1 MVAKFLSLALVLAA
15 SSAAAQSLDAPRW
28 YGAFDFGGHWP
39 GSINSSS
46 TGSAP
51 DGKPYD
57 WQWRFRSDWALAARL
72 GYRLTRHVRVE
83 GEFSF
88 EPTDVASAHAPGAD
102 VGGVSASRPGEPWG
116 LCQTPPAAGACAPL
130 NGPNK
135 YFTADY
141 AGMANVIYDVTPD
154 RRIDPFFGVGF
165 GATHIQMHTTY
176 WFSAT
181 PGSTVSTP
189 QSLELAGTLTHAG
202 ELALQGLAGL
212 SYRIAPRVQL
222 DVTYRYY
229 FTPGDVIWNP
239 LNLTTGV
246 PAASLLRPGN
256 FSGQFAD
263 QSAMMGVRYA
273 F

>member
-1 MVAKFLSLALVLAA
+1 V
-15 SSAAAQSLDAPRW
+15 
-28 YGAFDFGGHWP
+28 
-39 GSINSSS
+39 
-46 TGSAP
+46 
-51 DGKPYD
+51 
-57 WQWRFRSDWALAARL
+57 
-72 GYRLTRHVRVE
+72 
-83 GEFSF
+83 
-88 EPTDVASAHAPGAD
+88 
-102 VGGVSASRPGEPWG
+102 
-116 LCQTPPAAGACAPL
+116 CAPL
-130 NGPNK
+130 TGPNK

-141 AGMANVIYDVTPD
+141 AGMANVIYDITPD
-154 RRIDPFFGVGF
+154 RRIDPFVGVGF

-176 WFSAT
+176 YFSGT

-212 SYRIAPRVQL
+212 SYRIAPKVHL
-222 DVTYRYY
+222 DLTYRYY

-256 FSGQFAD
+256 FSGRFAD

>member
-1 MVAKFLSLALVLAA
+1 MVAKFLSMAILFAA
-15 SSAAAQSLDAPRW
+15 SSAAAQSFDEPRW
-28 YGAFDFGGHWP
+28 YGAFDFGGHFP
-39 GSINSSS
+39 SSINSTT
-46 TGSAP
+46 TGHAP
-51 DGKPYD
+51 DGEPYN
-57 WQWRFRSDWALAARL
+57 WQWRFKNDWALAARV

-88 EPTDVASAHAPGAD
+88 EPTDVASAHAPGPN

-116 LCQTPPAAGACAPL
+116 LCQTPPVAGVCAPL
-130 NGPNK
+130 TGPNK
-135 YFTADY
+135 YFTAAY
-141 AGMANVIYDVTPD
+141 SGMANVIYDFTPE
-154 RRIDPFFGVGF
+154 RRFDPFVGVGF

-176 WFSAT
+176 YFSGT
-181 PGSTVSTP
+181 PGATVATP

-202 ELALQGLAGL
+202 ELAVQGLAGV
-212 SYRIAPRVQL
+212 SYRVAPKVHL
-222 DVTYRYY
+222 DLTYRYY
-229 FTPGDVIWNP
+229 ITPGDVIWNP

-256 FSGQFAD
+256 FSGRFAD